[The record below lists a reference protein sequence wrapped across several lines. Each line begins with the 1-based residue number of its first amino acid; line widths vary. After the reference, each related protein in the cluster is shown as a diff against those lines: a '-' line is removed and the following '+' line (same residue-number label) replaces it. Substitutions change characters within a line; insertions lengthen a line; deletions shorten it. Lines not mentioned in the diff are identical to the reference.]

1 MNTLLYNRIR
11 RICVFKKIVSFVL
24 VVIAVATCST
34 VGQAATYQKGD
45 VNKDGNINI
54 FDVTLIQIYIAGD
67 TLANFTLYYA
77 DFNGDG
83 SITVNDISAIQLY
96 MAKQLFI
103 YNDFFY
109 TVANNTAT
117 ITNYRGTAKK
127 LSVPNYMYTDKQEA
141 IKVTAIGDKAL
152 YGKYQLTEVTIAD
165 NIRKIGDYAFANCK
179 NLTTVT
185 IKNDKCHIDS
195 SSFENC
201 PISSFK
207 FG

>member
-1 MNTLLYNRIR
+1 
-11 RICVFKKIVSFVL
+11 
-24 VVIAVATCST
+24 
-34 VGQAATYQKGD
+34 
-45 VNKDGNINI
+45 
-54 FDVTLIQIYIAGD
+54 
-67 TLANFTLYYA
+67 
-77 DFNGDG
+77 
-83 SITVNDISAIQLY
+83 